1 MNTNSEAVNQR
12 QAAILQALGERG
24 RVSVEDLA
32 ARLGVS
38 GMTVRR
44 DLTELEKRGLLV
56 RTHGGALPRV
66 PLALAGVTATP
77 QASSPEKIAIGRRAA
92 ALVEPGQTVMVDS
105 GTTALE
111 VARHLP
117 ADPSITVA
125 TVSLVVAW
133 ELYRSP
139 LQVLL
144 LGGFLRRDFPSLY
157 GPLTQGNLA
166 DLTVDLLFIGCDG
179 ARSDDGFYTV
189 DLHVSSLERAMIGI
203 AQRVV
208 VVTESAKFERRA
220 FARFAAPDEVHTLVT
235 DPGLPEADRRRLR
248 KKGVEIILAE

>member
-1 MNTNSEAVNQR
+1 MNKNSGPANLR
-12 QAAILQALGERG
+12 QAAILQLLGEQG
-24 RVSVEDLA
+24 RVSVEALA
-32 ARLGVS
+32 TRLQVS

-44 DLTELEKRGLLV
+44 DLSELERRGLLV

-66 PLALAGVTATP
+66 PLALAGVSTSP
-77 QASSPEKIAIGRRAA
+77 PVSSPAKIALGRRAA
-92 ALVEPGQTVMVDS
+92 ALVAPGQTLMVDS
-105 GTTALE
+105 GSTALE

-117 ADPSITVA
+117 PDPTITVA

-144 LGGFLRRDFPSLY
+144 LGGFLRRDFPSLF

-166 DLTVDLLFIGCDG
+166 GLAVDLLFIGCD
-179 ARSDDGFYTV
+179 AADSAEGFSTV

-203 AQRVV
+203 ADRVV
-208 VVTESAKFERRA
+208 SSPRAPSSLVV
-220 FARFAAPDEVHTLVT
+220 P
-235 DPGLPEADRRRLR
+235 LPVSPRRR
-248 KKGVEIILAE
+248 K